1 MAKKPARWKIAE
13 KSYRSNKETFSEELF
28 PRLTVIPTPPEF
40 ARKDKK
46 LKEAWYRVCDSLL
59 QVNLLYES
67 SLHLLERWLKF
78 HHAFNLSFELIE
90 KEGIVIPSTKGDPK
104 MHPAINIMVKAN
116 SQLLNLEKLLFVTPS
131 HMVNLPVD
139 ADKVRESDKDPFN
152 LES

>member
-1 MAKKPARWKIAE
+1 MARKPARWKIAE

-40 ARKDKK
+40 AKNNKA

-59 QVNLLYES
+59 QVDLLYES

-78 HHAFNLSFELIE
+78 HHVFNLSFELVE
-90 KEGIVIPSTKGDPK
+90 KEGMVIPSLKGDPK
-104 MHPAINIMVKAN
+104 LHPAINIMVKSNA
-116 SQLLNLEKLLFVTPS
+116 QLMNLEKLLFVTPS

-139 ADKVRESDKDPFN
+139 ASDTIAGDSDPFK
-152 LES
+152 LEQ